1 MRFLEIKILGAGCPR
16 CSQLMMEVINTL
28 AELDLAAD
36 VDMSEDKQVI
46 KSYEV
51 MSLPAIVIDGKV
63 KTAGRIPN
71 RSEIKK
77 LILEEVNE

>member
-1 MRFLEIKILGAGCPR
+1 LEIKILGAGCPR
-16 CSQLMMEVINTL
+16 CHQLMMDVINAL

-36 VDMSEDKQVI
+36 VDMSEDSQII

-51 MSLPAIVIDGKV
+51 TSLPAIVIGGKV

-71 RSEIKK
+71 RHEIKK
-77 LILEEVNE
+77 VILEELNV

>member
-1 MRFLEIKILGAGCPR
+1 MEIKVLGAGCPR
-16 CSQLMMEVINTL
+16 CHQLMMEVINAL

-36 VDMSEDKQVI
+36 VDMSEDSQVI
-46 KSYEV
+46 KSYEIT
-51 MSLPAIVIDGKV
+51 SLPAIVIDSKV

-71 RSEIKK
+71 RNEIKK

>member
-1 MRFLEIKILGAGCPR
+1 MEIKILGAGCPR
-16 CSQLMMEVINTL
+16 CHQLMMEVINVL
-28 AELDLAAD
+28 AELDLAVD
-36 VDMSEDKQVI
+36 VDMSEDSQVI

-51 MSLPAIVIDGKV
+51 TSLPAIVIDGKV

-71 RSEIKK
+71 RNEIKK

>member
-1 MRFLEIKILGAGCPR
+1 MDIRILGVGCSR
-16 CSQLMMEVINTL
+16 CHQLMMEVINAL

-36 VDMSEDKQVI
+36 VDMSEDSQVI

-51 MSLPAIVIDGKV
+51 TSLPAIVIDGKV

-71 RSEIKK
+71 RNEIKK
-77 LILEEVNE
+77 LILDEVNV